1 MKRWIIALL
10 LPLGLLGQNA
20 QALLEMKA
28 PTSLVT
34 DFSNVLSAN
43 DKAFLEN
50 KLLDYADTTSTQIS
64 IVIIGSTGGDDINL
78 VTAEIAQLWKI
89 GQDGKDNGC
98 LILVATND
106 RSLSIQ
112 NGYGLEP
119 YLTDFTSKMIIEN
132 DILPFFKQ
140 GSYAKGLDVGTN
152 SIIEVLAG
160 SYEGN
165 GGRSI
170 KNSRRGRSIGKLILF
185 IVMIIIYMSRRGG
198 NGGGGNGGGRYSL
211 GMGPLLWGM
220 GMGHTMGGGGFSGRS
235 SGGFGGG
242 GFGGFG
248 GGSFGGG
255 GASGSW

>member
-1 MKRWIIALL
+1 MKRWILALL

-20 QALLEMKA
+20 QALLKMKA

-78 VTAEIAQLWKI
+78 VTAEIAQSWKI

-98 LILVATND
+98 LILVATDD
-106 RSLSIQ
+106 RALSIQ

-160 SYEGN
+160 SYQGK
-165 GGRSI
+165 GGRG
-170 KNSRRGRSIGKLILF
+170 KKTSRQGRSIGKLILLV
-185 IVMIIIYMSRRGG
+185 VMIIIYMSRRGG
-198 NGGGGNGGGRYSL
+198 NGGGGNGGGRYRS
-211 GMGPLLWGM
+211 GMGPLLFGM
-220 GMGHTMGGGGFSGRS
+220 GMGHTMGGGGFGGGS
-235 SGGFGGG
+235 SGSFGGG
-242 GFGGFG
+242 SFGGFG

>member
-10 LPLGLLGQNA
+10 LPLGLIGQNA

-43 DKAFLEN
+43 DRAFLEN

-78 VTAEIAQLWKI
+78 VTAEIAQSWRI

-98 LILVATND
+98 LILVATDD

-160 SYEGN
+160 SYEGK
-165 GGRSI
+165 GGRG
-170 KNSRRGRSIGKLILF
+170 KKTSRQGRSIGKLILLV
-185 IVMIIIYMSRRGG
+185 VMIIIYMSRRGG
-198 NGGGGNGGGRYSL
+198 KGGGGNGGGRYRS
-211 GMGPLLWGM
+211 GMGPLLFGM
-220 GMGHTMGGGGFSGRS
+220 GMGHTMGGGGFGGGS
-235 SGGFGGG
+235 SGSFGGG
-242 GFGGFG
+242 SFGGFG

>member
-1 MKRWIIALL
+1 MKRWILALL

-20 QALLEMKA
+20 QALLKMKA

-64 IVIIGSTGGDDINL
+64 IVIIESTGGDDINL
-78 VTAEIAQLWKI
+78 VTAEIAQSWKI

-98 LILVATND
+98 LILVATDD
-106 RSLSIQ
+106 RALSIQ

-160 SYEGN
+160 SYQGK
-165 GGRSI
+165 GGRG
-170 KNSRRGRSIGKLILF
+170 KKTSRQGRSIGKLILLV
-185 IVMIIIYMSRRGG
+185 VMIIIYMSRRGG
-198 NGGGGNGGGRYSL
+198 NGGGGNGGGRYRS
-211 GMGPLLWGM
+211 GMGPLLFGM
-220 GMGHTMGGGGFSGRS
+220 GMGHTMGGGGFGGGS
-235 SGGFGGG
+235 SGSFGGG
-242 GFGGFG
+242 SFGGFG

>member
-10 LPLGLLGQNA
+10 LPLGLIGQNA

-43 DKAFLEN
+43 DRAFLEN

-78 VTAEIAQLWKI
+78 VTAEIAQSWRI

-98 LILVATND
+98 LILVATDD

-160 SYEGN
+160 SYEGK
-165 GGRSI
+165 GGRG
-170 KNSRRGRSIGKLILF
+170 KKTSRQGRSIGKLILLV
-185 IVMIIIYMSRRGG
+185 VMIIIYMSRRGG
-198 NGGGGNGGGRYSL
+198 NGGGGNGGGRYRS
-211 GMGPLLWGM
+211 GIGPLLFGM
-220 GMGHTMGGGGFSGRS
+220 GMGHTMGGGGFGGGS
-235 SGGFGGG
+235 SGSFGGG
-242 GFGGFG
+242 SFGGFG

>member
-10 LPLGLLGQNA
+10 LPLGLIGQNA

-43 DKAFLEN
+43 DRAFLEN

-78 VTAEIAQLWKI
+78 VTAEIAQSWRI

-98 LILVATND
+98 LILVATDD

-160 SYEGN
+160 SYEGK
-165 GGRSI
+165 GGRG
-170 KNSRRGRSIGKLILF
+170 KKTSRQGRSIGKLILLV
-185 IVMIIIYMSRRGG
+185 VMIIIYMSRRGG
-198 NGGGGNGGGRYSL
+198 GGGNGGGRYRS
-211 GMGPLLWGM
+211 GMGPLLFGM
-220 GMGHTMGGGGFSGRS
+220 GMGHTMGGGGFGGGS
-235 SGGFGGG
+235 SGSFGGG
-242 GFGGFG
+242 SFGGFG

>member
-10 LPLGLLGQNA
+10 LPLGLIGQNA
-20 QALLEMKA
+20 HALLEMKA

-43 DKAFLEN
+43 DRAFLEN

-78 VTAEIAQLWKI
+78 VTAEIAQSWRI

-98 LILVATND
+98 LILVATDD

-160 SYEGN
+160 SYEGK
-165 GGRSI
+165 GGRG
-170 KNSRRGRSIGKLILF
+170 KKTSRQGRSIGKLILLV
-185 IVMIIIYMSRRGG
+185 VMIIIYMSRRGG
-198 NGGGGNGGGRYSL
+198 NGGGGNGGGRYRS
-211 GMGPLLWGM
+211 GMGPLLFGM
-220 GMGHTMGGGGFSGRS
+220 GMGHTMGGGGFGGGS
-235 SGGFGGG
+235 SGSFGGG
-242 GFGGFG
+242 SFGGFG